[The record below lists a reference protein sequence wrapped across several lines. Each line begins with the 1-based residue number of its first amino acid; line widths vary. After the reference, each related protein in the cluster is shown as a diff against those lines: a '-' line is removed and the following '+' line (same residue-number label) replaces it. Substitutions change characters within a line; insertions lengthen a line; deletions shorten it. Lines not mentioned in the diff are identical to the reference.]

1 MLSLLP
7 TISKLFV
14 LIEFKNPAIMHAYST
29 SFPVFFPDSNQLFGE
44 EGRSIAL
51 HYERR
56 PENKIDAHKD
66 HGKSNV

>member
-1 MLSLLP
+1 
-7 TISKLFV
+7 
-14 LIEFKNPAIMHAYST
+14 MHAYST
-29 SFPVFFPDSNQLFGE
+29 SFPVFFPDSNQLGGE
-44 EGRSIAL
+44 ESRSIAL

>member
-1 MLSLLP
+1 
-7 TISKLFV
+7 
-14 LIEFKNPAIMHAYST
+14 MHAYST
-29 SFPVFFPDSNQLFGE
+29 SFPVFFPDSNQLGGE
-44 EGRSIAL
+44 ESRSITL